1 MKMNQARAPI
11 PLPDRASHIVSGTFF
26 ISQLAAI
33 GLFALTGVA
42 ADLSAGDYSGAILL
56 VAAIAL
62 LAGAI
67 WVFRLPATFARRLSP
82 GALSVGAI
90 LYSVFAVLLA
100 YSEASGFGDLP
111 PDVLARPTMQYLRL
125 GGGLA
130 LAAFALA
137 LVANLIAAVVALR
150 NRS

>member
-1 MKMNQARAPI
+1 MEV
-11 PLPDRASHIVSGTFF
+11 PDRAGDIVSRTFF
-26 ISQLAAI
+26 VSQVAAI
-33 GLFALTGVA
+33 SLFGLTGVA

-56 VAAIAL
+56 VAGIAL
-62 LAGAI
+62 VVAAV
-67 WVFRLPATFARRLSP
+67 WVFRLPTTFARRLSS

-90 LYSVFAVLLA
+90 LYSVFAVMLG

-125 GGGLA
+125 GGALA

-137 LVANLIAAVVALR
+137 LVANLIAAVGALR
-150 NRS
+150 IRRQPGTQRQA